1 MLLLALA
8 KWKKFGAS
16 SKLLLTAWLLAFAA
30 PFAVSAIPTRA
41 YVCPL
46 RVFLVASGLCPRSH
60 CHAFVGAGRGWRGG
74 DTMSCPSKPRAP
86 ATPSGGRRLMSWD
99 KFDEQSEAFLT
110 GFAQHFHLDKTKT
123 QVLAACTEITN
134 PNNVERLA
142 SVPGRPRPRP
152 S

>member
-41 YVCPL
+41 CVCPL

-60 CHAFVGAGRGWRGG
+60 CHVFVGGG
-74 DTMSCPSKPRAP
+74 DTMSCPSEPRAP
-86 ATPSGGRRLMSWD
+86 AATLTGGRRLMSWD

-142 SVPGRPRPRP
+142 SVPGRPRLRP